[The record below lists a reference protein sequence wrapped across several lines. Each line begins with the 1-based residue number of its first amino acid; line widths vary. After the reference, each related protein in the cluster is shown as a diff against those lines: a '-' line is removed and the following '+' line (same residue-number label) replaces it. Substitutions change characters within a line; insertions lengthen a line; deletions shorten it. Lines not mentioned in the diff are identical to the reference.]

1 LDLDIFYRLRWIDT
15 GGGPHLLL
23 AEESLSSW
31 GGIGDRED
39 EDEDPDDS
47 PDPSD
52 YTRACRLT
60 DRMVGVIPC
69 GDGDALVLAGV
80 PNGNIAWI
88 PTLGRSG
95 GFLAQPLH
103 VVDET
108 DLRSTLLSSL
118 VAEALNG
125 PGAEKACFSTGSSGV
140 MRLFDSA
147 LAGHFLGAPRAQ
159 IKVRDLAPHLPPGAL
174 PSRNAIVPDGVL
186 ALEPGRYQMRAAFVK
201 TDNLEIVVR
210 EITRDADSPEFS

>member
-1 LDLDIFYRLRWIDT
+1 MDLDIFYCLRWIDT

-23 AEESLSSW
+23 AEELLSSW
-31 GGIGDRED
+31 DGIGDSED
-39 EDEDPDDS
+39 EDLDDS

-69 GDGDALVLAGV
+69 GDGHALVLAGV
-80 PNGNIAWI
+80 PKSKIAWI
-88 PTLGRSG
+88 PILGRSG

-103 VVDET
+103 TIDET
-108 DLRSTLLSSL
+108 DLRFTLLRSS

-147 LAGHFLGAPRAQ
+147 LAGHYLGPIGAQ
-159 IKVRDLAPHLPPGAL
+159 IKMRDLAPDLPSWAL
-174 PSRNAIVPDGVL
+174 PSRNANVPNQVL
-186 ALEPGRYQMRAAFVK
+186 ALEPGHYQMRAALVK
-201 TDNLEIVVR
+201 TDRLEIVVR
-210 EITRDADSPEFS
+210 EIAPATDGLEFS